1 MNKRGIIII
10 LYSVALLAVL
20 SVILLA
26 TVQPKSFVVEV
37 GQTHADIV
45 RITEVVQ
52 NYNSYTQDAA
62 DIAYVRS
69 AEHLNDREE
78 FKRQFIFNFE
88 DIMSNYPNFD
98 DSEGSFTFSDRIFM
112 KYNFEFGESAVDII
126 GIPEL
131 YLQYDYEID
140 DNNEIIF
147 TEELVPDHYYVYSS
161 NFETKIYPYFE
172 VSGSSTAPE
181 SEPEESEE

>member
-52 NYNSYTQDAA
+52 NYNSYKLISWLFLLIYLFAT
-62 DIAYVRS
+62 
-69 AEHLNDREE
+69 
-78 FKRQFIFNFE
+78 KE
-88 DIMSNYPNFD
+88 DISY
-98 DSEGSFTFSDRIFM
+98 
-112 KYNFEFGESAVDII
+112 K
-126 GIPEL
+126 L
-131 YLQYDYEID
+131 
-140 DNNEIIF
+140 
-147 TEELVPDHYYVYSS
+147 
-161 NFETKIYPYFE
+161 
-172 VSGSSTAPE
+172 
-181 SEPEESEE
+181 